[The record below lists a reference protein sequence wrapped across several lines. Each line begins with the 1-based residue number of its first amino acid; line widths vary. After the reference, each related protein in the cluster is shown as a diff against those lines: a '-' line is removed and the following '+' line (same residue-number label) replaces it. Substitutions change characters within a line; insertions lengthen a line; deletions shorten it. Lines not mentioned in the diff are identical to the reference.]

1 MDLTISISAQIFMEE
16 KKIKTKNLSLLSLCL
31 KNNFNDFEGNY
42 FSNSNLES

>member
-31 KNNFNDFEGNY
+31 NNFNDFEGNY